1 MTKEEE
7 VLKRLDKEINP
18 YSLSVLK
25 SYAKET
31 AIEFLLANLDSEPI
45 TDRDIIIFY
54 QNVYD
59 EWYTK
64 HKEG

>member
-31 AIEFLLANLDSEPI
+31 AIEFGKHINEKYYGSWG
-45 TDRDIIIFY
+45 
-54 QNVYD
+54 D
-59 EWYTK
+59 EGETEFVFNEWIE